1 MKAGDADYEIAFH
14 TMTRDVPKA
23 IHRFKKAT
31 GTPKVEVETFGTE
44 FDEEFNE
51 DTEGFSRQG
60 NKLRIKVYIGVS
72 HEQLEGYDDDDD
84 E

>member
-1 MKAGDADYEIAFH
+1 MKAGDADYEIEFH
-14 TMTRDVPKA
+14 TMTRDVLKA

-31 GTPKVEVETFGTE
+31 GTSKVEVETFDTE

-72 HEQLEGYDDDDD
+72 HEQLEGV
-84 E
+84 